1 MCLLVKA
8 GEAITDLPAKIGAV
22 VRGLDQNQPIGNVAT
37 LDSLIRARYAPKRLN
52 SALLG
57 SFALVALVLAA
68 VGCYGV
74 LASTV
79 AQRAHDIGIRVALG
93 AGRGHIMREIA
104 GEGLGLAMIGA
115 ILGVSGALLIARVL
129 RPLLYEVT
137 PYDLSTYVSVLF
149 AFFVVGLLATVGPA
163 LRAIRIDPAS
173 VLRCE

>member
-1 MCLLVKA
+1 
-8 GEAITDLPAKIGAV
+8 
-22 VRGLDQNQPIGNVAT
+22 
-37 LDSLIRARYAPKRLN
+37 LDSLIHARYAPKRLN

-57 SFALVALVLAA
+57 SFSLVALILAT

-74 LASTV
+74 LGSTV

-93 AGRGHIMREIA
+93 AGRGHIMREIV

-129 RPLLYEVT
+129 RPLLYDVT
-137 PYDLSTYVSVLF
+137 PYDLSTYVSVLC
-149 AFFVVGLLATVGPA
+149 AFFISGILATLGPA
-163 LRAIRIDPAS
+163 LRAVRIDPAT